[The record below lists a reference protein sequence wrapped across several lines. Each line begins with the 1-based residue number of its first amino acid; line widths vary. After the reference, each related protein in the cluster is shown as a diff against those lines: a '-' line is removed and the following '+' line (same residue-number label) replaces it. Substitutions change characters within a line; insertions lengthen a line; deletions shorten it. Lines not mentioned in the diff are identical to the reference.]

1 MAEPAEKDKPRG
13 RTESLH
19 DYLTRKGIKCACKMC
34 REERKQLERTNNS
47 SLLLDSPTDT
57 NS

>member
-13 RTESLH
+13 RNESLH
-19 DYLTRKGIKCACKMC
+19 DYLTRKGIKCACKVC

-47 SLLLDSPTDT
+47 SLILGDTTDI